1 MKSRKV
7 LIKKLSSKDLISVR
21 NVLLELLSNET
32 CKSIIP
38 KDVSSSTFSEF
49 IKV

>member
-21 NVLLELLSNET
+21 NVLLELLSNEI

-38 KDVSSSTFSEF
+38 KDVSSSTFSEL